1 MKILLII
8 LSIILFVPEAYAIE
22 CSLPLCK
29 RIQQQSA
36 EFDKR
41 FKESSARMDRSFKEM
56 RRYTITKTS
65 FVPPVRQKR
74 IKKKKY
80 SKLLWPLQRG
90 KISSKFGYR
99 KNPFTGHKQ
108 HHNGIDI
115 AAPSGTR
122 IRAVASGVVTRS
134 GWMSNGCGYGVH
146 IKHSNYETV
155 YCHASRVF
163 VVKGEQIKRGQ
174 GIAEV
179 GSTGNSTGPH
189 LHFEIRSLRTSK
201 SVNPLKYL
209 G

>member
-8 LSIILFVPEAYAIE
+8 LSIILFVPEVYAIE

-29 RIQQQSA
+29 RMQKQSA
-36 EFDKR
+36 EFDKM
-41 FKESSARMDRSFKEM
+41 FNEM

-65 FVPPVRQKR
+65 FVPPVRQKY

-122 IRAVASGVVTRS
+122 IRAVASGVVTKS